1 VDEVMDNKAS
11 GIKIIPTDL
20 ILNDD
25 LSVYHLNLLPEDIGD
40 TIILL
45 GDRDRV
51 PLVSAFFDRIEVIKE
66 KREFLTH
73 TGIYKGKRISSI
85 STGIGTDNIEI
96 VLNELDALVNIDLK
110 TKTIHP
116 HLKSLKFIR
125 IGTCGTIHADIPV
138 ESHIVS
144 TFGLGLDNLMSF
156 YKRTLS
162 EQENNLTHVLTNHL
176 HTHNCQIPFYISEAP
191 GKLKE
196 CFSTGFYHGITI
208 TAPGFFGPQVRTLRA
223 EPMFPEMI
231 EAFRTFAFGEERIL
245 NFEMETSALYGLA
258 KILGHE
264 AVTIDLVLANRAI
277 GKFSVNYKEK
287 MRELIG
293 RVLGLMV

>member
-1 VDEVMDNKAS
+1 MDNKAAVK
-11 GIKIIPTDL
+11 KIIPSDL

-25 LSVYHLNLLPEDIGD
+25 MSVYHLNLLPEDIAD

-45 GDRDRV
+45 GDRNRV
-51 PLVSAFFDRIEVIKE
+51 PLVSSFFEKMEVKKE

-73 TGIYKGKRISSI
+73 TGTYKGKRITAI
-85 STGIGTDNIEI
+85 ATGIGTDNIEI

-110 TKTIHP
+110 TKTIP
-116 HLKSLKFIR
+116 PNLISLKFIR
-125 IGTCGTIHADIPV
+125 IGTCGTIHSDIPV

-156 YKRTLS
+156 YERSLNEKEKEISNKLKKHL
-162 EQENNLTHVLTNHL
+162 ENQR
-176 HTHNCQIPFYISEAP
+176 CAIPFYIAQSP

-196 CFSTGFYHGITI
+196 RFSTGFYHGITA
-208 TAPGFFGPQVRTLRA
+208 TAPGFFAPQVRTLRA
-223 EPMFPEMI
+223 EPTFPKMI
-231 EAFRTFAFGEERIL
+231 EAFRSFSFENERIL
-245 NFEMETSALYGLA
+245 NFEMETSALYGLS

-277 GKFSVNYKEK
+277 GKLSINYKEK

-293 RVLGLMV
+293 RVLELMV

>member
-1 VDEVMDNKAS
+1 MNNKS
-11 GIKIIPTDL
+11 QGKKIVPTDL

-25 LSVYHLNLLPEDIGD
+25 LSVYHLNLLPEEIAD

-51 PLVSAFFDRIEVIKE
+51 PLVSSFFDKIEVIKE

-73 TGIYKGKRISSI
+73 TGTYKGKRISAI
-85 STGIGTDNIEI
+85 STGIGTDNVEI

-116 HLKSLKFIR
+116 ILKSLKFIR

-144 TFGLGLDNLMSF
+144 TFGLGLDNLMTF
-156 YKRTLS
+156 YQQVHNSLEKNIADKLKK
-162 EQENNLTHVLTNHL
+162 HL
-176 HTHNCQIPFYISEAP
+176 ESNYCPIPFYIAEAP

-196 CFSTGFYHGITI
+196 KFTKGFYHGITI

-223 EPMFPEMI
+223 EPMYPGMI
-231 EAFRTFAFGEERIL
+231 EAFRSFNFEDERIL

-264 AVTIDLVLANRAI
+264 AVTVDLVLANRAL
-277 GKFSVNYKEK
+277 GKFSVNYKDK
-287 MRELIG
+287 MRKLIG
-293 RVLGLMV
+293 LVLGKII

>member
-1 VDEVMDNKAS
+1 MDNKSA
-11 GIKIIPTDL
+11 GKKIIPTDL

-25 LSVYHLNLLPEDIGD
+25 LSVYHLNLLPDDIAD

-51 PLVSAFFDRIEVIKE
+51 PLVSSFFDHIEVKKE
-66 KREFLTH
+66 KREFRTH
-73 TGIYKGKRISSI
+73 TGTYKGKRFSAI
-85 STGIGTDNIEI
+85 STGIGTDNVEI

-116 HLKSLKFIR
+116 ILKSLKFIR
-125 IGTCGTIHADIPV
+125 IGTCGTIQADIPV

-144 TFGLGLDNLMSF
+144 TCGLGLDNLMTF
-156 YKRTLS
+156 YKR
-162 EQENNLTHVLTNHL
+162 VLNGNEKAITEKLKNHL
-176 HTHNCQIPFYISEAP
+176 ELQHCHVPFYMAEAP

-196 CFSTGFYHGITI
+196 RFSEGFYHGITI
-208 TAPGFFGPQVRTLRA
+208 TAPGFFGPQIRTLRA
-223 EPMFPEMI
+223 EPMFPGMI
-231 EAFRTFAFGEERIL
+231 EAFRSFAFEKERIL

-264 AVTIDLVLANRAI
+264 AVTIDLVLANRAL
-277 GKFSVNYKEK
+277 GKFSVNYKDK
-287 MRELIG
+287 MKELIG
-293 RVLGLMV
+293 LVLGKIV

>member
-1 VDEVMDNKAS
+1 MDNKTA
-11 GIKIIPTDL
+11 GKNLIPTDL

-25 LSVYHLNLLPEDIGD
+25 LSVYHLNLLPDDIAD

-51 PLVSAFFDRIEVIKE
+51 PMVSAFFDKIEVIKE

-73 TGIYKGKRISSI
+73 TGTYKGKRFTAI

-116 HLKSLKFIR
+116 NLKSLKFIR
-125 IGTCGTIHADIPV
+125 IGTCGTLHSDIPV

-144 TFGLGLDNLMSF
+144 TFGLGLDNLMTF
-156 YKRTLS
+156 YKRILNETEKNITNKLS
-162 EQENNLTHVLTNHL
+162 EHL
-176 HTHNCQIPFYISEAP
+176 KTQHCPIPFYIAQAP
-191 GKLKE
+191 GTLKE
-196 CFSTGFYHGITI
+196 RFSNGFYQGITV
-208 TAPGFFGPQVRTLRA
+208 TAPGFFAPQVRTLRA
-223 EPMFPEMI
+223 EPMFPGMI
-231 EAFRTFAFGEERIL
+231 EAFRSFAYENERIL

-264 AVTIDLVLANRAI
+264 VVTIDLVLANRVL
-277 GKFSVNYKEK
+277 GKFSVNFKVKMKE
-287 MRELIG
+287 LVG
-293 RVLGLMV
+293 RVLDRMV